1 MKSEIYSEMLM
12 INVNVLK
19 IGLAM
24 NEVPFTQF
32 KNMKS
37 THGGVLFLV
46 KLQAL
51 NVTLLHCCF
60 SHF

>member
-19 IGLAM
+19 TGLAI
-24 NEVPFTQF
+24 NEAPFTQF

-37 THGGVLFLV
+37 THGGVLSLV
-46 KLQAL
+46 KL
-51 NVTLLHCCF
+51 
-60 SHF
+60 